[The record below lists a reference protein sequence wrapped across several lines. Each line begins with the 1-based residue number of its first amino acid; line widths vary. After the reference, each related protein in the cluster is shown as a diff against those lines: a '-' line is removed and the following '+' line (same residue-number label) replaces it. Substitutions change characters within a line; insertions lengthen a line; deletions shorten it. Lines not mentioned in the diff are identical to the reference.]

1 MLAMKIESVRAC
13 IVSALRAR
21 VRSRIH
27 HRYFKAK
34 YVTLHLR
41 RKQQV
46 LHRVSAITS
55 QQVRCPTERDGDTG
69 ADVQT
74 QIAVNT
80 RREEPKELTSNRLDV
95 LGCLRKMANIS
106 FSKHV
111 QRHARMI
118 MKGMQA
124 VSRNKRLTTYRPPP
138 RELCVRC

>member
-1 MLAMKIESVRAC
+1 
-13 IVSALRAR
+13 LRAR

-80 RREEPKELTSNRLDV
+80 RREEPKELNSNHLDK
-95 LGCLRKMANIS
+95 LGCLRKMANTIFQTCAETRTDNHEGDAGS
-106 FSKHV
+106 EQEQKTNNLPTPS
-111 QRHARMI
+111 
-118 MKGMQA
+118 
-124 VSRNKRLTTYRPPP
+124 SRTIRAMLVTRP
-138 RELCVRC
+138 V